1 MNKKQGAN
9 PPDNTTSL
17 QPALYVVA
25 TPLGNR
31 DDISLRALA
40 ILRQVSAIACEDT
53 RHSRPLLQHY
63 AIAAPCFA
71 LHEHNEA
78 SAAERLIEHL
88 AAGQAVALISDAG
101 TPAISDPGARTVAAV
116 RAAGHAVIP
125 LPGASALVTAFSA
138 AGLPPGPFWFEGFLP
153 SKTAA
158 RRQRIVGLRTLAA
171 HLVFYEAPH
180 RICDTVADL
189 AELLESERHLVI
201 ARELTKLFE
210 QIVSLPLQDAP
221 AWLTADS
228 HRQRGEFVLIVAAP
242 PPPTGLSSQAL
253 QTLALLQ
260 QELPLKQAV
269 KLAASITGESRNAL
283 YEAALAQQDK

>member
-1 MNKKQGAN
+1 MNKKSTAN
-9 PPDNTTSL
+9 AENNTTSL
-17 QPALYVVA
+17 NPVLYVVA

-31 DDISLRALA
+31 DDISLRALSV
-40 ILRQVSAIACEDT
+40 LRQVAAIACEDT

-63 AIAAPCFA
+63 AIEAPCFA

-78 SAAERLIEHL
+78 SAASRLIDYL
-88 AAGQAVALISDAG
+88 TAGQAVALISDAG
-101 TPAISDPGARTVAAV
+101 TPAISDPGARAVAAV
-116 RAAGHAVIP
+116 RAAGFEVIP

-158 RRQRIVGLRTLAA
+158 RRARITTLRALPA
-171 HLVFYEAPH
+171 HLAFYEAPH
-180 RICDTVADL
+180 RISDTVADL
-189 AELLESERHLVI
+189 AELLEGERQLVI

-210 QIVSLPLQDAP
+210 QIVSLPLTEAP
-221 AWLTADS
+221 AWLAADS
-228 HRQRGEFVLIVAAP
+228 HRQRGEFVLMVEAP
-242 PPPTGLSSQAL
+242 PPPTGLSAQAL

-269 KLAASITGESRNAL
+269 KLAASISGESRNAL
-283 YEAALAQQDK
+283 YEAALARQKS